1 MDGGAASTQ
10 DHPTTV
16 ELEAALDEIR
26 RSPTDVGRLEAIVR
40 RPAPLERE
48 VLDEGELSLDD
59 GLVGDCWRSRGS
71 RSTEDG
77 SAHPEMQ
84 LNLMNSRALAA
95 VSPDPTRR
103 ALAGDQL
110 HVDLALGPDDLPP
123 GSRLAI
129 GSAVIEVTA
138 RPHRGC
144 AKFRD
149 RFGVDAMRFVNSAVG
164 RQLNLRGINAKVV
177 QPGTIRVGDTITVT
191 RPAGAPTP

>member
-1 MDGGAASTQ
+1 MDGGAASTHE
-10 DHPTTV
+10 HPTTA

-26 RSPTDVGRLEAIVR
+26 RSPTDVGRLERIVR

-48 VLDEGELSLDD
+48 VLDEGELSLAD
-59 GLVGDCWRSRGS
+59 GLVGDCWRTRGS
-71 RSTEDG
+71 RHTEDG
-77 SAHPEMQ
+77 AAHPEMQ

-103 ALAGDQL
+103 PLAGDQL
-110 HVDLALGPDDLPP
+110 HVDLALGADDLPP

-129 GSAVIEVTA
+129 GTAVIEVTA

-149 RFGVDAMRFVNSAVG
+149 RFGVDAMRFVNSPVG

-177 QPGTIRVGDTITVT
+177 RPGVVHVGDAITIT
-191 RPAGAPTP
+191 RPDRPTD